1 MYDETLALTGMGTIM
16 LGSVALD
23 LWWIAA
29 GAAVI
34 IGAGV
39 IVSRI
44 SRRSATR

>member
-23 LWWIAA
+23 LWWVAA
-29 GAAVI
+29 GTAVI

-39 IVSRI
+39 VISRI
-44 SRRSATR
+44 GRRHATR